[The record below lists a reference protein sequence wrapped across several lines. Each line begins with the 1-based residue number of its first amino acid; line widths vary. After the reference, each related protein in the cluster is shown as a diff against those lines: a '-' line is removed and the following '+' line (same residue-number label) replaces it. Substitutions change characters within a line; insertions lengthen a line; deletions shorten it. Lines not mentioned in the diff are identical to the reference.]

1 MLAACQSQ
9 CPEVRP
15 LPPFASE
22 VDRKLAHLDRQL
34 EWLSALSPLGGDAMF
49 QEFEAS
55 GYRQEPRLRYP
66 EIKLD
71 VVRLRHDLDQLPIDR
86 VEHPL
91 ILAIFAEK
99 KREISLLSHLIELR
113 ETRGVTAAS
122 LDLFGSASPALLEIA
137 SEILTRVP
145 VVKNREPTVNSSEV
159 LSRAREMLESYCDQ
173 AEDFP
178 CDVFLNRDMSSLMM
192 VENGRLHIAYNLE
205 IPESRVEPLLA
216 HEIGTHV
223 VTHYN
228 GSRQS
233 IGLLAAGLS
242 GYDELQEGLATF
254 SEYLT
259 GCLPPGRLRI
269 LAARVIAADRAVQ
282 AVSTREI
289 FALLHE
295 QHEIPAHEAFDVAVR
310 AKRGGGLTKD
320 VVYLKGLHELLA
332 YLKSGADFSQL
343 FFGKFAL
350 SQLPLLSELEAEGWM
365 TPARVA
371 PHFLKDP
378 RVAARLDEALSLHV
392 HDLFQIGLSI

>member
-1 MLAACQSQ
+1 MWRYSL
-9 CPEVRP
+9 RR
-15 LPPFASE
+15 SE
-22 VDRKLAHLDRQL
+22 KSR
-34 EWLSALSPLGGDAMF
+34 S
-49 QEFEAS
+49 
-55 GYRQEPRLRYP
+55 
-66 EIKLD
+66 
-71 VVRLRHDLDQLPIDR
+71 
-86 VEHPL
+86 
-91 ILAIFAEK
+91 
-99 KREISLLSHLIELR
+99 LSHLIELR

-122 LDLFGSASPALLEIA
+122 LDLFGSASPVLLEIA
-137 SEILTRVP
+137 GEILNKVP
-145 VVKNREPTVNSSEV
+145 VVTSREPTVNSSEV
-159 LSRAREMLESYCDQ
+159 LRQAREMLASYREEV
-173 AEDFP
+173 EDFP
-178 CDVFLNRDMSSLMM
+178 SEVFLNRDMSSLMM

-233 IGLLAAGLS
+233 VTLLAAGLP

-259 GCLPPGRLRI
+259 GCLPPGRLRV

-282 AVSTREI
+282 GLSTREI

-295 QHEIPAHEAFDVAVR
+295 HHELPVHEAFDVAVR

-332 YLKSGADFSQL
+332 YLKSGADLSQL
-343 FFGKFAL
+343 YFGKFAL
-350 SQLPLLSELEAEGWM
+350 SQLPLLTELEAEGWLA
-365 TPARVA
+365 PAGVL
-371 PHFLKDP
+371 PHFLRDS
-378 RVAARLDEALSLHV
+378 RVAARLDEALSLNV